1 MTKHEFYEGIFNFKI
16 VRPDGKVLY
25 EITKRNNLADEGES
39 VMLDSFFRA
48 QNTPTTYY
56 LRLARCAAVD
66 TSILTTL
73 TGEPTGYGYA
83 AAELA
88 RSVVGWPTLEIDD
101 GDYRVVSKEITWTA
115 SGGDIGPVNL
125 LYLATTINNTGKL
138 IAYLTLPADVIISEG
153 NSGIAQY
160 RIKLK

>member
-1 MTKHEFYEGIFNFKI
+1 MTKHKFFEGVFNFKVLNPMGRI
-16 VRPDGKVLY
+16 LY

-48 QNTPTTYY
+48 QNTPATFY
-56 LRLARCAAVD
+56 LRLARCVAID
-66 TSILTTL
+66 TSTLSSL
-73 TGEPTGYGYA
+73 TGEPSGYGYA

-88 RSVVGWPTLEIDD
+88 RSVVGWPTLEMDD

-115 SGGDIGPVNL
+115 AGGDIGPVNL
-125 LYLATTINNTGKL
+125 LYLATTSDNVGKL
-138 IAYLTLPADVIISEG
+138 VSYLALPTDVTITDG
-153 NSGIAQY
+153 GSGIATY